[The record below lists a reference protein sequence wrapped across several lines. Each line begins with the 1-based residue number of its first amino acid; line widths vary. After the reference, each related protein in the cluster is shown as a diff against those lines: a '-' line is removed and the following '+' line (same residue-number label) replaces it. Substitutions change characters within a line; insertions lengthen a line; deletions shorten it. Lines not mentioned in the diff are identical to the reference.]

1 MDGEDENLLLH
12 PLILPQP
19 ELNCS
24 LSKDHLSFWE
34 EATSSENVRI
44 DQPSEKPLWD
54 PVVNSLLQ
62 GDRTNDGL
70 PSDIEFLHG
79 DFIPKI
85 RLSEICLNNW
95 CPAEHWACLEGVEFG
110 GTAGVWED
118 NGSAIGIEKD
128 EGMVGE
134 NEILGATDSGDSAA
148 FFSSAESLFAWDIS
162 DNDAAESAPI
172 TS

>member
-1 MDGEDENLLLH
+1 M
-12 PLILPQP
+12 
-19 ELNCS
+19 
-24 LSKDHLSFWE
+24 
-34 EATSSENVRI
+34 RI

-79 DFIPKI
+79 DFKM

-95 CPAEHWACLEGVEFG
+95 CPAEHWARLEGVEFG

-118 NGSAIGIEKD
+118 NGSDIGIEKD
-128 EGMVGE
+128 EGMVVE
-134 NEILGATDSGDSAA
+134 NEILDTTDSGDSAA

-162 DNDAAESAPI
+162 DNDVAESAPT